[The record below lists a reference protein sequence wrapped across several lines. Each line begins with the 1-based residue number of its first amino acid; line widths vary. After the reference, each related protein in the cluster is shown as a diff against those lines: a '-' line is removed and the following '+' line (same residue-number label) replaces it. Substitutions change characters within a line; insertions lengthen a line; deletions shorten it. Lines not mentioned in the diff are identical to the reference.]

1 VSAKRTSQGD
11 RSREIP
17 FCGACKEYGH
27 LVRDCRRGANLG
39 DQNQKSVGDLSEYI
53 ASLCA
58 TQVDGLAFL
67 CIPDCPSEVH
77 ARERA
82 TTVVVT
88 MLKGM
93 VTRR

>member
-1 VSAKRTSQGD
+1 
-11 RSREIP
+11 
-17 FCGACKEYGH
+17 
-27 LVRDCRRGANLG
+27 
-39 DQNQKSVGDLSEYI
+39 LSEYI

-93 VTRR
+93 VTTR